1 MTINQVSMN
10 VQQLNDIQAR
20 NPERINTLSNINGSN
35 DSSDLASF
43 DSSGK
48 QSSLLQSIDNMQSGI
63 ALSNIA
69 DSALEAQE
77 GILEKIHTETLKAM
91 NGTLNEN
98 DRESIAN
105 QISKYVGA
113 YDSISQSTSFNST
126 TLLKTNNDGTDDL
139 SVFGDEG
146 VINMGKVDTV
156 TLSDSLKSL
165 MEDFSTNPDSM
176 KKVLELVKDGI
187 DQLSN
192 YRSDFGSAANAM
204 YSSAKHSIDSERV
217 FAESQTTTLTM
228 DIAKDV
234 TDFSKNNISMQLG
247 IFVQSQ
253 ANASQGRAISLLSL

>member
-1 MTINQVSMN
+1 MTLIAKNNSGSTQKYLSLVHDN
-10 VQQLNDIQAR
+10 GVDVQISDFYSQFDIS
-20 NPERINTLSNINGSN
+20 TS
-35 DSSDLASF
+35 
-43 DSSGK
+43 
-48 QSSLLQSIDNMQSGI
+48 
-63 ALSNIA
+63 
-69 DSALEAQE
+69 SAL
-77 GILEKIHTETLKAM
+77 
-91 NGTLNEN
+91 
-98 DRESIAN
+98 
-105 QISKYVGA
+105 
-113 YDSISQSTSFNST
+113 NSLIT
-126 TLLKTNNDGTDDL
+126 AGDIVLNDGTDDL

-146 VINMGKVDTV
+146 VTNMGKVDTV

-234 TDFSKNNISMQLG
+234 TDFSKNNVSMQLG